1 MFADANEEIRFL
13 RTISPIDLHCR
24 TGGGRLD
31 FWLPPVTP
39 AQTTSPVQPTA
50 APSDT
55 RKTRMAT
62 QRYTK
67 QTGSIVALAF
77 DMAVEMSADAV
88 LFLLDGALDWKK
100 ITEAAGSFDKKII
113 VATDLQADLDGAS
126 EAGLFPLALNKEKA
140 PLLERLQHALLE
152 AASDELIRT
161 NGDVIAVYSGF
172 QQGRL
177 DSLSHLQL
185 DERMRRLNVR
195 DLQRLGSSVPLKT
208 IKTVVDLA
216 VQIGREG
223 REGKP
228 VGTLFVV
235 GDTRCVLDHCNDSG
249 VDPFRGYNRKHR
261 DLFDPRVQEDAKEIA
276 QLDGAFIITPEG
288 VIEKSR
294 QMLEVTHEELT
305 MSKGLGARHWACAA
319 ITRKSKAVGVVVS
332 QSTGTVR
339 LYQNGHL
346 VMRIEPMDKAVK
358 WQEFNYE
365 PPSSTSET

>member
-1 MFADANEEIRFL
+1 
-13 RTISPIDLHCR
+13 
-24 TGGGRLD
+24 
-31 FWLPPVTP
+31 
-39 AQTTSPVQPTA
+39 
-50 APSDT
+50 
-55 RKTRMAT
+55 MAT

-67 QTGSIVALAF
+67 QTGSIISIAVS
-77 DMAVEMSADAV
+77 MAIEMNADAL
-88 LFLLDGALDWKK
+88 LFLLDGTLDWKK
-100 ITEAAGSFDKKII
+100 ISDASAGYDKTII
-113 VATDLQADLDGAS
+113 VAADSGDDLEGAS
-126 EAGLFPLALNKEKA
+126 EAGLRPLALNKEKA

-152 AASDELIRT
+152 AAADELIRT
-161 NGDVIAVYSGF
+161 NGDVVAVYSGF

-185 DERMRRLNVR
+185 DERMRRLTVR

-208 IKTVVDLA
+208 IKAVVDLA

-228 VGTLFVV
+228 VGTLFVI
-235 GDTRCVLDHCNDSG
+235 GDTRTVLDHCKDSG

-261 DLFDPRVQEDAKEIA
+261 NLFDPRVQEDAKEIA
-276 QLDGAFIITPEG
+276 QLDGAFVITPEG
-288 VIEKSR
+288 TIEKSR
-294 QMLEVTHEELT
+294 QMLEVSHEDLT

-319 ITRKSKAVGVVVS
+319 ITRKTKAVGVVVS

-365 PPSSTSET
+365 PPSGAAEG

>member
-1 MFADANEEIRFL
+1 
-13 RTISPIDLHCR
+13 
-24 TGGGRLD
+24 
-31 FWLPPVTP
+31 
-39 AQTTSPVQPTA
+39 
-50 APSDT
+50 
-55 RKTRMAT
+55 MAT
-62 QRYTK
+62 QRFTK
-67 QTGSIVALAF
+67 QTGSILTLAVN
-77 DMAVEMSADAV
+77 MAVELNADAI
-88 LFLLDGALDWKK
+88 LFLLDGSLDWKK
-100 ITEAAGSFDKKII
+100 IAEATSDFDKAVI
-113 VATDLQADLDGAS
+113 VATDLQADLEGAS
-126 EAGLFPLALNKEKA
+126 EAGLKALALNKEKA
-140 PLLERLQHALLE
+140 PLLERLQHAILD
-152 AASDELIRT
+152 AAADELIRT

-208 IKTVVDLA
+208 IKNVVDLA

-235 GDTRCVLDHCNDSG
+235 GDTRAVLEHCKDSG

-276 QLDGAFIITPEG
+276 QLDGAFVITPDG
-288 VIEKSR
+288 IIEKSR
-294 QMLEVTHEELT
+294 QMLEVSHEDLT

-319 ITRKSKAVGVVVS
+319 ITRKTKAVGVVVS

-365 PPSSTSET
+365 PPSTASEQ

>member
-1 MFADANEEIRFL
+1 
-13 RTISPIDLHCR
+13 
-24 TGGGRLD
+24 
-31 FWLPPVTP
+31 
-39 AQTTSPVQPTA
+39 
-50 APSDT
+50 
-55 RKTRMAT
+55 MAT
-62 QRYTK
+62 QRFTK
-67 QTGSIVALAF
+67 QTGSLLTLAVN
-77 DMAVEMSADAV
+77 MAVELNADAI
-88 LFLLDGALDWKK
+88 LFLLDGSLDWKK
-100 ITEAAGSFDKKII
+100 IADSTSDFDKTVI
-113 VATDLQADLDGAS
+113 VATDLQADLEGAA
-126 EAGLFPLALNKEKA
+126 EAGLKPLALNKEKA

-152 AASDELIRT
+152 AAADELIRT

-172 QQGRL
+172 QHGRL

-208 IKTVVDLA
+208 IKNVVDLA

-235 GDTRCVLDHCNDSG
+235 GDTRAVLEHCKDSG

-276 QLDGAFIITPEG
+276 QLDGAFVITPDG
-288 VIEKSR
+288 IIEKSR
-294 QMLEVTHEELT
+294 QMLEVSHEDLT

-319 ITRKSKAVGVVVS
+319 ITRKTKAVGVVVS

-365 PPSSTSET
+365 PPSTASET

>member
-1 MFADANEEIRFL
+1 
-13 RTISPIDLHCR
+13 
-24 TGGGRLD
+24 
-31 FWLPPVTP
+31 
-39 AQTTSPVQPTA
+39 
-50 APSDT
+50 
-55 RKTRMAT
+55 MAT
-62 QRYTK
+62 QRFTK
-67 QTGSIVALAF
+67 HTASIVSLAVR
-77 DMAVEMSADAV
+77 MAVEMNADAL
-88 LFLLDGALDWKK
+88 LFLLDGTIDWKK
-100 ITEAAGSFDKKII
+100 IVEPAAAFEKTVI
-113 VATDLQADLDGAS
+113 VATDALDDLNGAT
-126 EAGLFPLALNKEKA
+126 EAGLHPLALHKEKA

-152 AASDELIRT
+152 AAADELIRT

-235 GDTRCVLDHCNDSG
+235 GDSRTVLEHCKDSG

-276 QLDGAFIITPEG
+276 QLDGAFVISPEG
-288 VIEKSR
+288 MIEKSR
-294 QMLEVTHEELT
+294 QMLEVSHEDLT

-319 ITRKSKAVGVVVS
+319 ITRKTKAVGVVVS

-339 LYQNGHL
+339 LYQNGLL

-365 PPSSTSET
+365 PPPAASEG